1 MKRFLAICAV
11 AALAAANANA
21 LTLKKGQVIGGDGG
35 VYDGASPE
43 QIEVYI
49 NRAKEGGDAA
59 GIAGPNVFVIVEDDI
74 TFVPV
79 VDLQGQSKDSQL
91 NMIGDAVVETVS
103 GSDALSFEQLQELQE
118 VSEMTGLPIDQV
130 LKVDAALSGLDAEL
144 AETLTQEIQTLV
156 EEGALEEVQAFLSSD
171 VIIENL
177 DIIADVTQQIEQQL
191 ADGLADDIDGF
202 DICAANYDEATCSAI
217 EAEFEA
223 LEGGGE

>member
-1 MKRFLAICAV
+1 MKKFLAICAV
-11 AALAAANANA
+11 AALAAVNANA

-43 QIEVYI
+43 QIEIYVK
-49 NRAKEGGDAA
+49 RAKEGGDAA
-59 GIAGPNVFVIVEDDI
+59 GIAGANVFVIVEDDI

-79 VDLQGQSKDSQL
+79 VDLQGQSKESQL

-144 AETLTQEIQTLV
+144 AETLTQEIQILV
-156 EEGALEEVQAFLSSD
+156 EEGALEEVQAFLSND
-171 VIIENL
+171 VILENL

-191 ADGLADDIDGF
+191 AEGLADDIDGF
-202 DICAANYDEATCSAI
+202 DVCKQNYDEATCNAI
-217 EAEFEA
+217 QAEYEKI
-223 LEGGGE
+223 EGGS